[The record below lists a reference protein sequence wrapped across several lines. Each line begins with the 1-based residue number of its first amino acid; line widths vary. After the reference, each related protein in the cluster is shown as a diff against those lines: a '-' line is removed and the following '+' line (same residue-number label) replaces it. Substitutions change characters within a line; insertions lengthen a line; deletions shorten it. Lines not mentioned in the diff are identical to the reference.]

1 MIPLMKRWFK
11 DLHHGPDYYDNQMKN
26 NQLAKTIVIKFI
38 IMVMIVLLVYMLWG
52 WECSGHCL

>member
-11 DLHHGPDYYDNQMKN
+11 DLHNGTDYYDNQMKN